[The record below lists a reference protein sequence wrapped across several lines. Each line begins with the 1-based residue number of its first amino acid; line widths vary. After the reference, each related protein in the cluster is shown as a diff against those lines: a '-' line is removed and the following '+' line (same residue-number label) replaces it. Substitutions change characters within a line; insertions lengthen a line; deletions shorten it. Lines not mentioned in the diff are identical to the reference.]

1 MSLLV
6 QLPVPVFQIHS
17 SLRTDRAALTDVWT
31 RQHGVNVNHFEATM
45 DANGRRGCA
54 LSHKGL
60 AKSQTG
66 VYLVLEDDAVPTRHV
81 FDDVVG
87 LADLLDAIRKEAFD
101 VIYLGGLPMFRH
113 TSTPWTSLQSGAC
126 WCTHA
131 MIVGERGREWFA
143 AHEFNETPIDVELA
157 SAALRFA
164 WTRHEWF
171 AQAPGA
177 SDVNRST
184 LTRSALFQTALTYVH
199 PAWRAFVLHR
209 FVSCVLLMVLAFFM
223 IYCCY

>member
-1 MSLLV
+1 MSLLT
-6 QLPVPVFQIHS
+6 LLDVPIVQIHS
-17 SLRTDRAALTDVWT
+17 SSREDRGALTSVWS
-31 RQHGVNVNHFEATM
+31 RQHNVRVTHFEATM

-54 LSHKGL
+54 LSHKAL
-60 AKSQTG
+60 AKSRSG
-66 VYLVLEDDAVPTRHV
+66 VYLVLEDDAVPTTHV

-87 LADLLDAIRKEAFD
+87 FRDVLDAIKKEAFD

-113 TSTPWTSLQSGAC
+113 VSTPWASLQGGSC

-131 MIVGERGREWFA
+131 MVVGERGREWFA

-164 WTRHEWF
+164 WTRKEWF
-171 AQAPGA
+171 AQAPSA

-184 LTRSALFQTALTYVH
+184 VTRSALFQTALTYIH
-199 PAWRAFVLHR
+199 PAWRTFVLHR
-209 FVSCVLLMVLAFFM
+209 FVSCFLLVVLALCM
-223 IYCCY
+223 I